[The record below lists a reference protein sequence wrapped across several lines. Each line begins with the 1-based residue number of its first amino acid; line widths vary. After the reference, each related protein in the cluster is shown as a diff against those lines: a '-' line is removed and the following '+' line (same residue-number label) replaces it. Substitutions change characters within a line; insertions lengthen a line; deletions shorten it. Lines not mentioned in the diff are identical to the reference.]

1 MQGPTDSHKL
11 TVKDRT
17 RPRLSGSMSTTC
29 SSHGCPSGV
38 ATARP
43 TCDHLSGCHPGLS
56 SRAIPHTIVRLATC
70 CIKPAWTKLST
81 NSKTDH
87 ADRIT
92 ETAEPQTPC
101 RVPRPPNTPNA
112 WDEEQPHSFARSGA
126 SSCLAIIP
134 AMQHRTQS
142 CGQSHVSPAACQ
154 RVLLIAQGGGSGEA
168 RRANFVGRSCVTSEL
183 NARDCDGEDRSADPL
198 FGLLRGDRCPIG
210 QHRADHEQDMPR

>member
-1 MQGPTDSHKL
+1 MQGPTDSHML

-70 CIKPAWTKLST
+70 RIKPAGTKLST

-126 SSCLAIIP
+126 SSCLAGAVGRTTRQNRGCSRRKRRLLTASTTSCRLRSFP
-134 AMQHRTQS
+134 MFQMAMS
-142 CGQSHVSPAACQ
+142 WSH
-154 RVLLIAQGGGSGEA
+154 
-168 RRANFVGRSCVTSEL
+168 RRAR
-183 NARDCDGEDRSADPL
+183 
-198 FGLLRGDRCPIG
+198 
-210 QHRADHEQDMPR
+210 H